1 MDIEFFKELISYKY
15 EKEWLEFKTNWKNR
29 DDIGEYIS
37 ALSNVAALKK
47 VHYAYMFWGI
57 EDKTHEILGTN
68 FDYDNE
74 EKGESLKHYISRQL
88 TPSVNYEF
96 ESFEFELKRIVCLK
110 IPAAKLIPTEFKK
123 ERYIRVGSSKETLRK
138 YPHIEAELWAVLRN
152 VNDNIINQESP
163 KQNLEFNKLLVY
175 YMSKGLRLKENTFK
189 EELNFYVPNTKK
201 YNILAYLMADENDIT
216 MRVSIFS
223 GIKKSD
229 NLYSVKDFGNQCIL
243 YTIDK
248 VLEYLDVIN
257 ILQTDETNRV
267 VERKEVPLFD
277 SKALREAILN
287 AFIHND
293 WLDLNAPMISV
304 FTDRIDILSYG
315 SLPIGQTLEGFYE
328 GKSEPRSKELA
339 HIFLQLRIS
348 ERSGRGVN
356 KIIDS
361 YGKEAFLIEDN
372 FIKVTIKYNRV
383 RTENNIQ
390 NINVDTVIDISNKS
404 SNNMNKI
411 LLEMRDNPNV
421 TTNQLI
427 NLTGL
432 NRTSV
437 QKYIRRLKEE
447 NKVERIGSNKVGYWK
462 VKN

>member
-1 MDIEFFKELISYKY
+1 M
-15 EKEWLEFKTNWKNR
+15 
-29 DDIGEYIS
+29 
-37 ALSNVAALKK
+37 
-47 VHYAYMFWGI
+47 
-57 EDKTHEILGTN
+57 
-68 FDYDNE
+68 
-74 EKGESLKHYISRQL
+74 
-88 TPSVNYEF
+88 
-96 ESFEFELKRIVCLK
+96 
-110 IPAAKLIPTEFKK
+110 
-123 ERYIRVGSSKETLRK
+123 
-138 YPHIEAELWAVLRN
+138 
-152 VNDNIINQESP
+152 
-163 KQNLEFNKLLVY
+163 
-175 YMSKGLRLKENTFK
+175 
-189 EELNFYVPNTKK
+189 
-201 YNILAYLMADENDIT
+201 
-216 MRVSIFS
+216 
-223 GIKKSD
+223 
-229 NLYSVKDFGNQCIL
+229 
-243 YTIDK
+243 
-248 VLEYLDVIN
+248 
-257 ILQTDETNRV
+257 
-267 VERKEVPLFD
+267 FD
-277 SKALREAILN
+277 SKALREAVLN

-348 ERSGRGVN
+348 EQSGRGVN
-356 KIIDS
+356 KIIDY

-390 NINVDTVIDISNKS
+390 NINVDTVIDTSNTLNKS
-404 SNNMNKI
+404 SNNMNRI

>member
-1 MDIEFFKELISYKY
+1 MDIDLFKELISYTY
-15 EKEWLEFKTNWKNR
+15 EKEWLEFKTNWSNR

-37 ALSNVAALKK
+37 ALANVAALKR
-47 VHYAYMFWGI
+47 VNYAYMFWGV
-57 EDKTHEILGTN
+57 EDKTHKIVGTV
-68 FDYDNE
+68 FDYDEE
-74 EKGESLKHYISRQL
+74 EKGEPLKHYISRQL
-88 TPSVNYEF
+88 TPSINYEF
-96 ESFEFELKRIVCLK
+96 ESFEYESKRIVCLT
-110 IPAAKLIPTEFKK
+110 IPASKLIPTEYMR
-123 ERYIRVGSSKETLRK
+123 ERYIRIGSSKESLRK
-138 YPHIEAELWAVLRN
+138 YPHVESDLWAILRN
-152 VNDNIINQESP
+152 TNYNIINQESP

-175 YMSKGLRLKENTFK
+175 YMSKGLRLKESTFK
-189 EELNFYVPNTKK
+189 DELNFYVPNTKR
-201 YNILAYLMADENDIT
+201 YNILAYLMADENNIT

-223 GIKKSD
+223 GVRKSD

-257 ILQTDETNRV
+257 ILQADETNRV
-267 VERKEVPLFD
+267 VERKEVSLFD
-277 SKALREAILN
+277 SKALREAVLN

-315 SLPIGQTLEGFYE
+315 SLPEGQTLEGFYE

-356 KIIDS
+356 KIIDA

-383 RTENNIQ
+383 KKE
-390 NINVDTVIDISNKS
+390 
-404 SNNMNKI
+404 NKI
-411 LLEMRDNPNV
+411 VNIENDKRKSRIIDTKSKILFEMRDNPNV
-421 TTNQLI
+421 TTSQLI
-427 NLTGL
+427 NETGL
-432 NRTSV
+432 TKTTI
-437 QKYIRRLKEE
+437 QKYIRLLKDE
-447 NKVERIGSNKVGYWK
+447 NRIERIGSNKDGYWK
-462 VKN
+462 VID